1 MSDALSLSLHA
12 VAEKLARR
20 ELSSVDLTRAAL
32 ARVQATE
39 PRLNAFVRTTEQ
51 RALAAAKQ
59 ADQELAA
66 GHSRG
71 MLHGVPVAVK
81 DLYDMAGLPTTASSK
96 VRHDHVAESD
106 AACVQRLAQAGAVI
120 IGKTHTHEFAYGVTT
135 PTTGNPWDP
144 ARTPGGSSG
153 GSGAAVAARDC
164 FLALGTDTGGSIRIP
179 SALCGVVGLKPTY
192 GRVSRVGITSLSWAL
207 DHAGPLARTVAD
219 VAIGLQAIAGFDAR
233 DTGSADVP
241 VADYQAELELGVK
254 GLRIGVPRNFFF
266 EHVDAEVEQGVRAAL
281 AELEREGAALVDVEI
296 PLAEQLVPVEF
307 NLLLPEASAYHQK
320 MLRER
325 AELYGA
331 DVRAL
336 LELGEMVPATA
347 YIGAQRRRTQVKA
360 AWRQM
365 FDAARLD
372 ALIGPAVAAP
382 AALRTQLDA
391 ITWADGTVEPLINA
405 YARLEAPGNV
415 TGLPSI
421 AVPCGFTKGGLP
433 MGFQAMGRPFAEARI
448 VRIAR
453 AYERL
458 HDWSTR
464 APAI

>member
-1 MSDALSLSLHA
+1 MDALHLSLHE
-12 VAEKLARR
+12 VAQALRARK
-20 ELSSVDLTRAAL
+20 LSSVELAQAAL
-32 ARVQATE
+32 ARIQATE
-39 PRLNAFVRTTEQ
+39 PKLNAFVRTTER
-51 RALAAAKQ
+51 RALAAAEQ
-59 ADQELAA
+59 ADRELAA
-66 GHSRG
+66 GHWRG
-71 MLHGVPVAVK
+71 ALHGVPVAVK

-96 VRHDHVAESD
+96 VRHDHVAGQD
-106 AACVQRLAQAGAVI
+106 AACVRRLAQAGAVI

-144 ARTPGGSSG
+144 ERTPGGSSG
-153 GSGAAVAARDC
+153 GSAAAVAARDC

-179 SALCGVVGLKPTY
+179 AGLCGLVGLKPTF
-192 GRVSRVGITSLSWAL
+192 GRVSRVGITSLSWSL

-219 VAIGLQAIAGFDAR
+219 AAIGLQAIAGFDAR

-241 VADYQAELELGVK
+241 VADYLAELELGVQ
-254 GLRIGVPRNFFF
+254 GLRIGVPHNFFF
-266 EHVDAEVEQGVRAAL
+266 AHVDAEVERAVRAAL
-281 AELEREGAALVDVEI
+281 ADLERAGAELVDVEI
-296 PLAEQLVPVEF
+296 PLDEQIVPVEF
-307 NLLLPEASAYHQK
+307 GLLMPEASSYHQK

-325 AELYGA
+325 ADLYGA

-336 LELGEMVPATA
+336 LELGEMLPATA
-347 YIGAQRRRTQVKA
+347 YLAAQRRRTQIKA
-360 AWRQM
+360 AWQQM

-382 AALRTQLDA
+382 AALRTQLDV
-391 ITWADGTVEPLINA
+391 ITWPDGTVEPLINA

-421 AVPCGFTKGGLP
+421 AVPCGFTAGGLP
-433 MGFQAMGRPFAEARI
+433 VGFQALGRPFAEARI

-464 APAI
+464 APAL